1 MEKLKWYFKH
11 GTKYELY
18 SVLYKDD
25 KWILVQNDKT
35 GKYSFG
41 LERDFGT
48 LFGFPV
54 NQSCLTIDELKEIL
68 NDFIKID
75 TRYIRSIGYI
85 AINNMNRWKNMILAI
100 ENRTK

>member
-18 SVLYKDD
+18 SVLYKAD
-25 KWILVQNDKT
+25 KWILVQNDRT

-54 NQSCLTIDELKEIL
+54 NQSCLIIDELMEIL
-68 NDFIKID
+68 NDFIRID
-75 TRYIRSIGYI
+75 TSYIESIGDI
-85 AINNMNRWKNMILAI
+85 AIKNISRWKNMILVV